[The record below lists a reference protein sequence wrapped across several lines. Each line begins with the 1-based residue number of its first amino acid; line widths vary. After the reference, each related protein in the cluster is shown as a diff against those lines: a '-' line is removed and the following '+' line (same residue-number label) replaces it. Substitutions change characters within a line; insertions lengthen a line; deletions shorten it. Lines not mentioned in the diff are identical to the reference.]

1 MVIATYNVSM
11 RRKYAFGPFGLARP
25 SARLFYLTAE
35 ITRQTHSGVSHPNTL
50 LLLHH
55 GFARSHEDQIMVH
68 WPLAFRRWKTFL
80 VSGVCPLAA
89 RVWQAAIGAQ
99 IMVHPLGECKS
110 ISVSTRWG
118 ARRPISSARCLEPV
132 PLLPTSSARRWYLTT
147 LLPTNS
153 LTFCSF
159 QRFLVS
165 ILLTPD
171 DSDEHRASV

>member
-99 IMVHPLGECKS
+99 IHGSSLGR
-110 ISVSTRWG
+110 V
-118 ARRPISSARCLEPV
+118 
-132 PLLPTSSARRWYLTT
+132 
-147 LLPTNS
+147 
-153 LTFCSF
+153 
-159 QRFLVS
+159 
-165 ILLTPD
+165 
-171 DSDEHRASV
+171 